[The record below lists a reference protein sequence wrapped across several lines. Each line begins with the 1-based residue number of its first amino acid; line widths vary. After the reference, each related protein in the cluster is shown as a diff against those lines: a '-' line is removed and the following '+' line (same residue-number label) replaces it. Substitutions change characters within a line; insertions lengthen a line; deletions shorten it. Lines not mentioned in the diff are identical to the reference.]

1 MTTPYVLYG
10 MAGSLYTAKVRSY
23 LRKQRVAFE
32 ERVAGDP
39 RFEAE
44 AIPAVGRWIIPVV
57 QTPQGQWLQDGA
69 DIIDHFEANGLGLG
83 PAALPPDPVLAVL
96 ARLLELFG
104 GEGLLRAAMHYR
116 WNFDADNLAF
126 LEADFIG
133 ALAPTLGP
141 EAAHERFLFASK
153 RMRSACMA
161 FGVTPATAP
170 TVEASTDAFMDLLN
184 AHLAHTP
191 YLLGSTPT
199 VADYGLAGPLCGHL
213 ARDPHP
219 GLRMKQRAAR
229 VWRWTERMN
238 APDQDAGEYLGASA
252 PWLNAAAPSATL
264 QALLQFIADDY
275 LPEITAHVQFA
286 NDWLAKRPELPAG
299 SNGMPKPSDRH
310 IGLARMQWRGHAVDF
325 MVMPYRLYLL
335 QRVQDAAAALTPAQT
350 ATLHALLQPSGLDA
364 VLALRCRRRVLR
376 QQHLEV
382 WGPDLGLD
390 MGANTSAAA

>member
-1 MTTPYVLYG
+1 MTAPYVLYG

-39 RFEAE
+39 RFETQ

-69 DIIDHFEANGLGLG
+69 DIIDHFEANGLGRG
-83 PAALPPDPVLAVL
+83 PAALPSDPVLAVL

-141 EAAHERFLFASK
+141 EAAHERFLLASK
-153 RMRSACMA
+153 RMRSACLA
-161 FGVTPATAP
+161 FGVTPTTAP
-170 TVEASTDAFMDLLN
+170 TVEASTDAFMELLN

-252 PWLNAAAPSATL
+252 PWLDAKAPSATL
-264 QALLQFIADDY
+264 LALLQFIADDY
-275 LPEITAHVQFA
+275 LPEINAHVEFT
-286 NDWLAKRPELPAG
+286 NDWLAQRPELPAG
-299 SNGMPKPSDRH
+299 SNGMPKPGDRH
-310 IGLARMQWRGHAVDF
+310 IGMGRMQWRGHTVDF
-325 MVMPYRLYLL
+325 MVMPYRIYLL

-364 VLALRCRRRVLR
+364 ALALRCRRRVLR
-376 QQHLEV
+376 QNHLEV
-382 WGPDLGLD
+382 WGPD
-390 MGANTSAAA
+390 MSAVA

>member
-10 MAGSLYTAKVRSY
+10 MPGSLYTAKVRSY
-23 LRKQRVAFE
+23 LRKQRIAFE

-39 RFEAE
+39 RFESE

-83 PAALPPDPVLAVL
+83 PAALPNDPVLAVL

-126 LEADFIG
+126 IEADFIG

-170 TVEASTDAFMDLLN
+170 TVEASNDAFMDLLN

-199 VADYGLAGPLCGHL
+199 VADYGLAGPLLGHL

-219 GLRMKQRAAR
+219 GLRMKQRSAR
-229 VWRWTERMN
+229 VWRWAERMN
-238 APDQDAGEYLGASA
+238 APHQDEGEYLGASA
-252 PWLNAAAPSATL
+252 PWLDAAAPSATL
-264 QALLQFIADDY
+264 LALLQFIADDY

-335 QRVQDAAAALTPAQT
+335 QRVQDAAAALTSAQT

-364 VLALRCRRRVLR
+364 LLALRCRRRVLR
-376 QQHLEV
+376 EQHLEV
-382 WGPDLGLD
+382 WGPDLGPDGGSDL
-390 MGANTSAAA
+390 GAAG

>member
-1 MTTPYVLYG
+1 MSTPYVLYG

-23 LRKQRVAFE
+23 LRKQRIAFE

-44 AIPAVGRWIIPVV
+44 AMPAVGRWIIPVV

-69 DIIDHFEANGLGLG
+69 DIIAHFEAHGLGHG
-83 PAALPPDPVLAVL
+83 PAAIPADPVLAVL
-96 ARLLELFG
+96 ARVLELFG

-116 WNFDADNLAF
+116 WNFDADNIAF
-126 LEADFIG
+126 LEADFIN
-133 ALAPTLGP
+133 ALAPNQAP
-141 EAAHERFLFASK
+141 EAAHQRFVFASK

-161 FGVTPATAP
+161 FGVTPATVP
-170 TVEASTDAFMDLLN
+170 TIEATTDAFMEVLN

-219 GLRMKQRAAR
+219 AMRMKQRSAR
-229 VWRWTERMN
+229 VWRWAERMN
-238 APDQDAGEYLGASA
+238 APDLDAGEYLGASP
-252 PWLNAAAPSATL
+252 PWLDASAPSDTL
-264 QALLQFIADDY
+264 LALLQFVADDY

-286 NDWLAKRPELPAG
+286 NDWLAQRPDLPAG
-299 SNGMPKPSDRH
+299 SNGMPKASDRH

-335 QRVQDAAAALTPAQT
+335 QGIQDAAAALAPAQ
-350 ATLHALLQPSGLDA
+350 AASLHALLQPSGLHA
-364 VLALRCRRRVLR
+364 LLSLRCRRRVLR
-376 QQHLEV
+376 QHHLEV
-382 WGPDLGLD
+382 WGPDLG
-390 MGANTSAAA
+390 AAP

>member
-10 MAGSLYTAKVRSY
+10 MPGSLYTAKVRSY
-23 LRKQRVAFE
+23 LRKQRIAFE

-39 RFEAE
+39 RFETE

-83 PAALPPDPVLAVL
+83 PAALPSDPVLAVL

-126 LEADFIG
+126 LEADFSG
-133 ALAPTLGP
+133 ALAPAQGP

-153 RMRSACMA
+153 RMRSACLA

-184 AHLAHTP
+184 AHLVHTP

-199 VADYGLAGPLCGHL
+199 VADYGLAGPMLGHL

-219 GLRMKQRAAR
+219 GLRIKQRNSR

-238 APDQDAGEYLGASA
+238 APNQDAGEYLGASA
-252 PWLNAAAPSATL
+252 SWLDATAPSATL
-264 QALLQFIADDY
+264 LALLQFIADDY
-275 LPEITAHVQFA
+275 LPEISAHVQFA
-286 NDWLAKRPELPAG
+286 NDWLAQRPELSAG

-325 MVMPYRLYLL
+325 MVMPYRIYLL

-350 ATLHALLQPSGLDA
+350 ATLQALLQPSGLDTL
-364 VLALRCRRRVLR
+364 LALRCRRRVLR

-382 WGPDLGLD
+382 WGADLG
-390 MGANTSAAA
+390 AVA

>member
-1 MTTPYVLYG
+1 MTASYVLYG
-10 MAGSLYTAKVRSY
+10 MPGSLYTAKVRSY
-23 LRKQRVAFE
+23 LRKQRIAFE

-69 DIIDHFEANGLGLG
+69 DIIDHFEAHGLGLG
-83 PAALPPDPVLAVL
+83 PAALPSDHVLAVL

-116 WNFDADNLAF
+116 WNFDTDNLAF
-126 LEADFIG
+126 LEADFIS
-133 ALAPTLGP
+133 ALAPAAGP

-153 RMRSACMA
+153 RMRGACLA

-170 TVEASTDAFMDLLN
+170 TVEASTDALMDLLN

-213 ARDPHP
+213 ARDPYP
-219 GLRMKQRAAR
+219 AMRMKQHAPR
-229 VWRWTERMN
+229 VWRWAERMN
-238 APDQDAGEYLGASA
+238 APDLDAGEYPGASA
-252 PWLNAAAPSATL
+252 PWLDAGAPSASL
-264 QALLQFIADDY
+264 LALLQFMADDY

-310 IGLARMQWRGHAVDF
+310 LGLARMQWRGHAVDF

-335 QRVQDAAAALTPAQT
+335 QGVQDAAAALAPAQT
-350 ATLHALLQPSGLDA
+350 ATLHALLQPSGLDRL
-364 VLALRCRRRVLR
+364 LALRCRRRVLR
-376 QQHLEV
+376 HNHLEV
-382 WGPDLGLD
+382 WGPDLGE
-390 MGANTSAAA
+390 MQSFASA